1 MGMNLKET
9 GIRSLFAFFGVA
21 ILAFGVAVLR
31 AGEVGIDPFTSA
43 NLATAQLLGLTLGVY
58 QLGLNVIILMF
69 VFFFAKK
76 YIGMGTVINMV
87 LTGFFIDFYSSI
99 LQKLGVVAQ
108 GMMQQLVF
116 LVVGLLI
123 FTFGASFYM
132 AAAVGQAPYDAL
144 TPIMVERLGLKY
156 RNARIIQDTSFLVLS
171 LILGGPIG
179 VGTFAIAFLMG
190 PFIQLWDE
198 QVSQPVVKRAIQF
211 FVIEKKSRRFSPN
224 ILK

>member
-1 MGMNLKET
+1 MNLKET

-87 LTGFFIDFYSSI
+87 LTGF
-99 LQKLGVVAQ
+99 
-108 GMMQQLVF
+108 
-116 LVVGLLI
+116 LLI
-123 FTFGASFYM
+123 F
-132 AAAVGQAPYDAL
+132 
-144 TPIMVERLGLKY
+144 I
-156 RNARIIQDTSFLVLS
+156 AR
-171 LILGGPIG
+171 
-179 VGTFAIAFLMG
+179 
-190 PFIQLWDE
+190 
-198 QVSQPVVKRAIQF
+198 F
-211 FVIEKKSRRFSPN
+211 FKNWEWPLRE
-224 ILK
+224 